1 MYIIRSDFQSPMIL
15 KMGRISFI
23 DPKSALAVKFENKWL
38 LVTPVSRFV
47 QLELVLVTLNFT
59 YTYLRTV
66 LKYPVKSWTPC
77 HRLGRC
83 FTLTRFPHFELSS
96 FYCWKWNLTVS
107 NQPKRTEFNKTPVLH
122 ILELKSFFFL
132 RRGLI
137 KLLILYKFIK

>member
-59 YTYLRTV
+59 YTYLLTV
-66 LKYPVKSWTPC
+66 LKYSVKSWTPC

-96 FYCWKWNLTVS
+96 FYCWKWNLTGS
-107 NQPKRTEFNKTPVLH
+107 NQPKRTEFNKTSSLTYFGTK
-122 ILELKSFFFL
+122 ILLFFKK
-132 RRGLI
+132 RPH
-137 KLLILYKFIK
+137 